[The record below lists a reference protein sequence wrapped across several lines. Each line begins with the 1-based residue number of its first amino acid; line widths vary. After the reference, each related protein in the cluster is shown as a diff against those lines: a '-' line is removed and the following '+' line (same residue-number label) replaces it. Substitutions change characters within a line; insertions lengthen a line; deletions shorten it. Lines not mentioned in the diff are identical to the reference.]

1 MSEQFDKRK
10 RKNREKHDKGFDTM
24 MKKAGFEKTGSGK
37 GDNQR
42 PTDKDEYDRNYERI
56 FGHK

>member
-1 MSEQFDKRK
+1 MSDKRK
-10 RKNREKHDKGFDTM
+10 RKNRETYDRNFDSI

-37 GDNQR
+37 GSAPR
-42 PTDKDEYDRNYERI
+42 PIDKEAYDSNYERI

>member
-1 MSEQFDKRK
+1 MSDVRK
-10 RKNREKHDKGFDTM
+10 RKNRENHDKNFDAT

-37 GDNQR
+37 GSAPR
-42 PTDKDEYDRNYERI
+42 PIKKEEYDRNYERI